1 MPPKS
6 VKRGAAAKRGRV
18 SSKAA
23 IENQQQQRQ
32 EPEAVEVVM
41 KNHEE
46 NPVADITVEENHEE
60 NSVPNG
66 LAVVASKY
74 LFLSFNLLFF

>member
-6 VKRGAAAKRGRV
+6 VKRGAAAKKRARV

-23 IENQQQQRQ
+23 IENQQQ
-32 EPEAVEVVM
+32 EPEAVEVVV

-46 NPVADITVEENHEE
+46 NPVADITAEENHEE

-66 LAVVASKY
+66 LAVVAS
-74 LFLSFNLLFF
+74 